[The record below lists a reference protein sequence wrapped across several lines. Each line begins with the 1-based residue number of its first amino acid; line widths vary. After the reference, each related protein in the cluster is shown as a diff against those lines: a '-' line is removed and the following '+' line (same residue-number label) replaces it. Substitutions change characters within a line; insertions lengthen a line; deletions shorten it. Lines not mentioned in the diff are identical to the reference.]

1 MATGEL
7 NTQDALEP
15 LFDVIGRVSGELR
28 DVATL
33 IEQLEPMLSDGQSEE
48 YLESPEHM
56 RLLQGV
62 DLAVQKAK
70 GLASFLDCLGDE
82 LDVGHLVDITHV
94 PGLAGVGPKTA
105 AKWLQAH
112 GSLEALL
119 ESADAIKGKA
129 GQTLRDNLEQVRLAR
144 ELTGLDAAVSLPKS
158 WSELDRDPAD
168 DALHSELLNDPT
180 ESLSAAMSAPLPL
193 PPASPPFGN
202 ELLLAGAPRWS
213 VKEGRLGR
221 LMAAPNAPPPPPA
234 FELPDDAELE
244 VFDFSGEI
252 LLIRQNTLF
261 ADGRRFLITHQTVI
275 DGEPVADALFDGEV
289 ARAKNGDLILLTLKV
304 QDKVQDR

>member
-82 LDVGHLVDITHV
+82 LDVGHLVDIT
-94 PGLAGVGPKTA
+94 TA
-105 AKWLQAH
+105 LNLVTL
-112 GSLEALL
+112 S
-119 ESADAIKGKA
+119 DMKA
-129 GQTLRDNLEQVRLAR
+129 RLR
-144 ELTGLDAAVSLPKS
+144 AAVDTKS
-158 WSELDRDPAD
+158 
-168 DALHSELLNDPT
+168 
-180 ESLSAAMSAPLPL
+180 SAVVYQA
-193 PPASPPFGN
+193 AS
-202 ELLLAGAPRWS
+202 
-213 VKEGRLGR
+213 
-221 LMAAPNAPPPPPA
+221 
-234 FELPDDAELE
+234 
-244 VFDFSGEI
+244 
-252 LLIRQNTLF
+252 
-261 ADGRRFLITHQTVI
+261 
-275 DGEPVADALFDGEV
+275 
-289 ARAKNGDLILLTLKV
+289 GDL
-304 QDKVQDR
+304 DFF